1 MARPSLAADA
11 FPADDGTE
19 LTYHHVGVGRPV
31 VLLHGYMLPALP
43 TWVDSGIAERLAGCG
58 YRVIMPDMRGHGKSV
73 PADASAYPP
82 DALTSD
88 ALALIA
94 HLELTDYD
102 LGGYSLGGRVVARAL
117 TRGAVPRRAFIGGT
131 GLEPIVHAAG
141 RGESYRRTL
150 GHLGTS
156 APGTPEAELEGYLRQ
171 TGGNPAALI
180 RVLDTLVDTP
190 RDALTR
196 VTVPALVI
204 AGERDGDR
212 GSVEDLAATLAR
224 STLRRVPG
232 NHFTAL
238 YSPELADHLVQFL
251 GGASGTPGSGA
262 DHDASGTTGSPRP
275 PLTAPPAG
283 RP

>member
-11 FPADDGTE
+11 FPADDGIT
-19 LTYHHVGVGRPV
+19 LIYHQLGAGRPV

-43 TWVDSGIAERLAGCG
+43 TWVDSGIAERLADCG
-58 YRVIMPDMRGHGKSV
+58 NRVIMPDMRGHGESV
-73 PADASAYPP
+73 PADESAYPP

-88 ALALIA
+88 VLALIA
-94 HLELTDYD
+94 HLGLTDYD

-117 TRGAVPRRAFIGGT
+117 TRGVIPRRAFIGGT
-131 GLEPIVHAAG
+131 GLEPIVHAEG
-141 RGESYRRTL
+141 RGENYRRIL
-150 GHLGTS
+150 GNLGTF
-156 APGTPEAELEGYLRQ
+156 APGTPEADLEGYLRQ

-180 RVLDTLVDTP
+180 RVLDTFVDTP

-204 AGERDGDR
+204 AGEQDGDR
-212 GSVEDLAATLAR
+212 GSVEDLAATLPR

-238 YSPELADHLVQFL
+238 YSPELTDHLVRFL
-251 GGASGTPGSGA
+251 GSASGAPAS
-262 DHDASGTTGSPRP
+262 DPSYDAPGTTSS
-275 PLTAPPAG
+275 APP
-283 RP
+283 R